1 MFGRKIIAE
10 LAEIAQD
17 LVRSPLTLASI
28 REANSAWVLRPSPR
42 EHWLSPCLHPL
53 LPADVLI
60 WGSGAHVSDS
70 RKWHRSAMGKYNIA
84 HGRLEQNTNTDVKT
98 ELPDSR

>member
-1 MFGRKIIAE
+1 MRGSSDPPPAFSS
-10 LAEIAQD
+10 LAFRATHFQK
-17 LVRSPLTLASI
+17 
-28 REANSAWVLRPSPR
+28 R